1 MGLRY
6 PGATPEFRVLEK
18 LNGTQVLQV
27 RYINETQ
34 RYTSRWEEIPIVK
47 EETLNGNQSRT
58 EA

>member
-1 MGLRY
+1 MSVRY
-6 PGATPEFRVLEK
+6 PGATPEFRIVEK
-18 LNGTQVLQV
+18 QDGTKILQV
-27 RYINETQ
+27 RYLNDTT